1 MYHQERQLQQ
11 LRSRFRSWL
20 PYLRMATKAEV
31 EVLPAGVG
39 NAFIIKATWNGG
51 EHVKVYDAAHLLRLG
66 YVSCVKDYAR
76 AFVKEVLETRGVL

>member
-11 LRSRFRSWL
+11 LRLRFSNWL

-31 EVLPAGVG
+31 EILPAGTG
-39 NAFIIKATWNGG
+39 NAFIVKATWRDG
-51 EHVKVYDAAHLLRLG
+51 EHSKAYDAAHILRLG

-76 AFVKEVLETRGVL
+76 AFVKEVLEKRGVL